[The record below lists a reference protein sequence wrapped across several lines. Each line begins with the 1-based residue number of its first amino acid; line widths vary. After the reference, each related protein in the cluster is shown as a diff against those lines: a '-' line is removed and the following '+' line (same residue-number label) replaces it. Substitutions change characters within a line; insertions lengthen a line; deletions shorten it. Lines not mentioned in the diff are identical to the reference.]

1 MEIAVIG
8 AGFIGGTLAR
18 HLAAAGHRVRIAN
31 SRAPSTLAEFE
42 DEEGITP
49 RWATEALDGADVAI
63 LAIPQRGVTS
73 LPEAVVSALSNV
85 PVVVDTGNYYPAR
98 DGRIAAI
105 DQGMTD
111 SQWVAQHLGRPVFKV
126 FNNIAAPSLKH
137 KATHSGQRLGLT
149 VAGPATG
156 HKQTVLELVH
166 EIGFEPLDAG
176 DLDESWRLQP
186 GTPTY
191 CKDMTAEQLRH
202 GLAATTREDIGQ
214 YQASRDEVD
223 FSTAVQRMSDRM

>member
-18 HLAAAGHRVRIAN
+18 HLAAAGHQVRIAN
-31 SRAPSTLAEFE
+31 SKAPSTLLEFE

-49 RWATEALDGADVAI
+49 RWAAEAVDGVDVAI
-63 LAIPQRGVTS
+63 LAIPERRVTT
-73 LPEAVVSALSNV
+73 LPEEVVSALSHV

-98 DGRIAAI
+98 DGRIA
-105 DQGMTD
+105 DLDEGMTD

-126 FNNIAAPSLKH
+126 FNNIAAPSLKN

-149 VAGPATG
+149 VAGPATED
-156 HKQTVLELVH
+156 KQTVLELVH
-166 EIGFEPLDAG
+166 AIGFEPLDAG

-191 CKDMTAEQLRH
+191 CKDMTAEQLRQ
-202 GLAATTREDIGQ
+202 GLTATTRADIGQ
-214 YQASRDEVD
+214 YHARRDEVD
-223 FSTAVQRMSDRM
+223 FSVAAQRMKDRM